1 MYVRCQSCK
10 EHAAGG
16 APETGLW
23 VRIGAEGACLNCF
36 EVSMKQIAVE
46 PAYIAQT
53 DDLLLVDGDDST
65 DYKWWGQIATETGG
79 QLMQLVHQ
87 QNGCCK
93 QTLAMGHPSTLSSC
107 RRTCTAP
114 EDCTALCEYYHHHQH
129 TKEEAEVHNFSLEER
144 PQ

>member
-65 DYKWWGQIATETGG
+65 DGARLPQK
-79 QLMQLVHQ
+79 
-87 QNGCCK
+87 
-93 QTLAMGHPSTLSSC
+93 LAGS
-107 RRTCTAP
+107 
-114 EDCTALCEYYHHHQH
+114 
-129 TKEEAEVHNFSLEER
+129 
-144 PQ
+144 